1 MNRRALLWLPV
12 AVALGLGCAGGGEEE
27 TRGGPVG
34 MRRLTPPQ
42 YHRAITDAFGPEI
55 EVAGRFE
62 PDSRKH
68 GLVAVGT
75 SVVTVSPAGFEQ
87 YEAIARHVAA
97 QVVSEDHRAA
107 LVPCT
112 PTSDTSADPTCT
124 EAFVRAYAPSL
135 LRRPI
140 SDDEVRR
147 RVEMANEAAE
157 RMSDFYVGLELALTS
172 LLVAPDFLFRVEVTE
187 PDPDVPGRKRL
198 TDVSLASRLSYLL
211 WNSGPDA
218 ELLAAAARGELAD
231 PQTLPKHVDRMM
243 ASPRFE
249 DGTRAFFEDLFRF
262 EEFSSVGKDPI
273 RYPVYTRQVAQAAR
287 EQTLR
292 VVVHHLVN
300 ARGDYRDLFTTRR
313 SFITRALG
321 PLYGVPVRSREGWEA
336 IEFPA
341 GHPRTGLLTHASF
354 NMLHAH
360 PGRSSPTLRG
370 VFLREAL
377 LCQTVPPAP
386 ADVEFALFNDD
397 DNPEYKT
404 ARDRL
409 AAHARDPTC
418 RNCHKLS
425 DPIGLGLEV
434 FDGVGKHRTTEN
446 GAAIDTSGD
455 LDGASFADHV
465 ELGLAFAQSPL
476 IGPCLVDNVYR
487 YAVGR
492 EPILGERAMLRRL
505 ARDFAASGYRFH
517 DLLRSIALSEGFRTA
532 SDPRPKGGTPATRAE
547 VDKTQEGAAS

>member
-12 AVALGLGCAGGGEEE
+12 AAVLGLGCAGGGEEE

-62 PDSRKH
+62 PDSRKQ

-198 TDVSLASRLSYLL
+198 TDVTLASRLSYLL